1 MAQAKYRLPASLD
14 LEKYVRRAFIINNNH
29 RLHEIKINLM
39 LTAKTENL
47 NLKCK
52 KLKKFAIVKSISYH
66 TFSFNFGVRFTLQLL
81 AY

>member
-14 LEKYVRRAFIINNNH
+14 LEKCVRRAFIINNNH

-52 KLKKFAIVKSISYH
+52 KLKKVAIVKSISYH